1 VAYASIGCQACGI
14 TLEKDNSSQSDQ
26 TLTRQ
31 KGGIMYRFV
40 KTLTS
45 VILGGLLLSSGS
57 TLYGQKAKSP
67 PAQMA
72 PAPAPAAAPAP
83 APAPP
88 PGQRVVVVEP
98 IRVFDPFF
106 DYPYPYAYAPDYM
119 AENFGYVK
127 IKTERK
133 DASVYVDGGF
143 ADRVEK
149 AKKFA
154 LRPGTHDIEL
164 RDSDGRSLF
173 RERVAVLVGK
183 TTELHIG

>member
-1 VAYASIGCQACGI
+1 
-14 TLEKDNSSQSDQ
+14 
-26 TLTRQ
+26 
-31 KGGIMYRFV
+31 MYRFV

-45 VILGGLLLSSGS
+45 IILGGLLLGSAS
-57 TLYGQKAKSP
+57 TLSGQQPKAKP

-72 PAPAPAAAPAP
+72 PPPAPAAQPVPAP
-83 APAPP
+83 APQPNHH
-88 PGQRVVVVEP
+88 VVVVEP

-106 DYPYPYAYAPDYM
+106 DYPYPYAYEPDYM
-119 AENFGYVK
+119 AQNFGYVK
-127 IKTERK
+127 IKTDRK

-143 ADRVEK
+143 ADKVEK

-173 RERVAVLVGK
+173 HERVAVLVGK
-183 TTELHIG
+183 TTELHAG